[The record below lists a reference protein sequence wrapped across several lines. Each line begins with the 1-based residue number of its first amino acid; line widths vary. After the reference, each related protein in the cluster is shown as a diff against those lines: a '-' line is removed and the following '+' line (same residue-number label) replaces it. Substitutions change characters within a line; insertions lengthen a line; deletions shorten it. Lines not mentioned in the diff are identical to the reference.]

1 MGEEQGFNKKKKHS
15 IYVYQCSYLNFS
27 SLNFVFFKIRQY
39 AIRERTKKVKFYLMR
54 HEIYSAYFFVQSA
67 NKPQE
72 KRSIICMSTLAI
84 GEGVE

>member
-1 MGEEQGFNKKKKHS
+1 MQSEKEQ
-15 IYVYQCSYLNFS
+15 
-27 SLNFVFFKIRQY
+27 
-39 AIRERTKKVKFYLMR
+39 KKVKFYLMR

>member
-1 MGEEQGFNKKKKHS
+1 MNS
-15 IYVYQCSYLNFS
+15 IL
-27 SLNFVFFKIRQY
+27 LK
-39 AIRERTKKVKFYLMR
+39 
-54 HEIYSAYFFVQSA
+54 SA